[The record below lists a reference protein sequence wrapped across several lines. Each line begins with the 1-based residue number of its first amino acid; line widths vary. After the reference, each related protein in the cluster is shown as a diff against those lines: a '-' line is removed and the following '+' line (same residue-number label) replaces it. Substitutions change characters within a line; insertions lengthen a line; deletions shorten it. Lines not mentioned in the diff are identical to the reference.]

1 MPVFPSDEKTDTRP
15 HAALDRPVDRATIHR
30 LFTAGYLSAAD
41 REATLKWL
49 LPPRDWWGWVNRL
62 LLFLGAA
69 LLLAGIV
76 FFFAFNWARMS
87 PFAKFALIEG
97 ALLACVV
104 AAWIVGLKRIT
115 GQVLLLG
122 AGLLVGVLLAVYG
135 QVYQT
140 GADAYELFVGW
151 SLLILG
157 WVIVAR
163 FGAFWLMWL
172 SLINVGIMTYWSQ
185 VAEPNGRAKTETMFM
200 LLALVNGAA
209 LVTREYGAA
218 GGVSWL
224 APRWLR
230 WVLLTSILMYLTIS
244 STMFITEAKSLFQTS
259 ALSLMLLMA
268 TLAASYLFFRFRE
281 RDLLVLTMCALS
293 ACAVVLTAMGRGL
306 FGTLGWQG
314 AEAFLVFGLIVIGVF
329 SAVAFWLRAVSA
341 AMEGE
346 IDA

>member
-1 MPVFPSDEKTDTRP
+1 MSVVPSDEKTDTSP
-15 HAALDRPVDRATIHR
+15 HAALDRPVDRSTIHR

-41 REATLKWL
+41 RDATLKWL
-49 LPPRDWWGWVNRL
+49 VPPQEWWGWVNRL

-69 LLLAGIV
+69 LLLAGVV

-97 ALLACVV
+97 AMLVCVV
-104 AAWIVGLKRIT
+104 AAWVVGLKRIT

-140 GADAYELFVGW
+140 GADAYELFLGW

-163 FGAFWLMWL
+163 FGAFWLLWL

-185 VAEPNGRAKTETMFM
+185 VAEPNGRATANTMFV

-209 LVTREYGAA
+209 LAAREYGAA
-218 GGVSWL
+218 RGMNWL
-224 APRWLR
+224 AQRWLR
-230 WVLLTSILMYLTIS
+230 WLVLASTLTYLTIS
-244 STMFITEAKSLFQTS
+244 SILFILEPTYIFQAP
-259 ALSLMLLMA
+259 ALSLGL
-268 TLAASYLFFRFRE
+268 LAAALSGGYWFFRFHA
-281 RDLLVLTMCALS
+281 RDLLSLTMCALS
-293 ACAVVLTAMGRGL
+293 ACVVIVTLIARALPEIADGPAAVLL
-306 FGTLGWQG
+306 L
-314 AEAFLVFGLIVIGVF
+314 GLIVVGVF
-329 SAVAFWLRAVSA
+329 SAAGFWLRAVSA

-346 IDA
+346 PDA